1 MVGALAFAV
10 VNLGTVLVLVATVT
24 VGVCVVVVDDIVVV
38 VGTILVGV
46 CVVVVDEIVVVVDID
61 RCTEKVFPAIS
72 TAKFHSSSEYRSASR
87 ALV

>member
-1 MVGALAFAV
+1 MGAVVSALAFAV

-38 VGTILVGV
+38 V
-46 CVVVVDEIVVVVDID
+46 DID

-72 TAKFHSSSEYRSASR
+72 SAKFHSSSEYRSASR